1 MSERAGNA
9 GGQRTVEV
17 SNLLFP
23 EDSMGTFAS
32 SLQGLRGH
40 LGLTVVGYPNSLR
53 ARSRSSCVST
63 PKPGASSVMCTAMR

>member
-32 SLQGLRGH
+32 SLQRRLDPLCR
-40 LGLTVVGYPNSLR
+40 L
-53 ARSRSSCVST
+53 A
-63 PKPGASSVMCTAMR
+63 K